1 MTDWPW
7 PLDAVQNFFE
17 SLWNWVSEAVNA
29 AASWILDNLVNP
41 FVDFWRNISDGL
53 YKFSREA
60 YSLTVQVTKD
70 IPWPWSAL
78 ARFFMFPS
86 AALYTLVKP
95 LFNWL
100 WGNVKPYLE
109 PVWNAVAGAGKWIW
123 DGLGNF
129 VKDPVGAISGGLE
142 WVTGQVKTMFD
153 GALGTVGEWV
163 SGALSGVASALGGA
177 LQQLVA
183 WIWQGLQELWGIISG
198 AINWFTESVG
208 GFFQGIFQGF
218 FTQLQEWFAPG
229 SPEEE
234 PVNTIKKS
242 LENFRERMHKLIEEA
257 RGSPLELS
265 RVFTNAW
272 TIAAEAAGIGMLIL
286 GLAAAADA
294 SHPLKDW
301 KVSQVAGTI
310 LTWMG
315 LDVIVRAPLQI
326 MHQEGIQEALHQYFR
341 KEYRLTL
348 PDEGDLRTYY
358 LRGYVTE
365 EDVRDVLARFG
376 YEDKWIDAEMESW
389 WVIPG
394 ISDLITFVVREVI
407 SPEDFYSWAAKQG
420 LSREWAENYWEAH
433 WRLPSFE
440 NLREAWWR
448 GIISRDEFRKYVVWH
463 DYKPEPRP
471 GISKSDLDI
480 MNELSYELPGKLD
493 LRWMWRWGLISEDE
507 FRALLAKTG
516 IHPDYL
522 DAVADAYMANELL
535 DERNRFATTLETLY
549 SAGKISEEEFR
560 RKMAEIGFSS
570 SEIGLRADRAQYIIK
585 GRKAE
590 EEAVQ
595 TGRETADERRRLATI
610 LEKLAYSDVISE
622 EDFKARLE
630 ELGYTEDE
638 ISLRTDIVKAYK
650 EYLSSKVKAPEPKRL
665 SLTDLRYAW
674 EYGLITDEELRK
686 GAELEGYT
694 PEDVDLAVSVE
705 QIKALRTEIESVVR
719 EAMYDY
725 RDGWLTRSEFTSLME
740 ALGLPEKLQSYWL
753 ARADMLAE
761 REAREEEYK
770 ILLESYRLGIIDES
784 TFRGELRRLGMRDDK
799 IERVIYL
806 ENLRKAGKAS

>member
-1 MTDWPW
+1 M
-7 PLDAVQNFFE
+7 QNFFE
-17 SLWNWVSEAVNA
+17 GLWDWVSDAVNA
-29 AASWILDNLVNP
+29 AASWILDNLVEP
-41 FVDFWRNISDGL
+41 FKNFWYNISSGL
-53 YKFSREA
+53 LKFSDEA
-60 YSLTVQVTKD
+60 WSITYEVTKD
-70 IPWPWSAL
+70 MDWPWSVM

-86 AALYTLVKP
+86 AVLYTLVKP

-109 PVWNAVAGAGKWIW
+109 PVWNAVAGAGKWVW
-123 DGLGNF
+123 DGLSNF

-142 WVTGQVKTMFD
+142 WVAGQVKTMFD

-177 LQQLVA
+177 LQQLVS
-183 WIWQGLQELWGIISG
+183 WIWSGLQELWNVIQG
-198 AINWFTESVG
+198 AIDWFKVNVG
-208 GFFQGIFQGF
+208 GYFQGIFSG
-218 FTQLQEWFAPG
+218 LISNVADWFAPG
-229 SPEEE
+229 SPEKGLIE
-234 PVNTIKKS
+234 PTKKA
-242 LENFRERMHKLIEEA
+242 LENIRKRMEKLISEV
-257 RGSPLELS
+257 RFSPIDWEKLYA
-265 RVFTNAW
+265 NAI
-272 TIAAEAAGIGMLIL
+272 TAAVEAAGVAFLIY
-286 GLAAAADA
+286 GVATAMDA
-294 SHPLKDW
+294 SHPMKDW
-301 KVSQVAGTI
+301 GMKD
-310 LTWMG
+310 LTKAIIAWTG
-315 LDVIVRAPLQI
+315 LDIAIGAPLRI
-326 MHQEGIQEALHQYFR
+326 LHEEGIQEGLRQYFR
-341 KEYRLTL
+341 RQFRFTL

-358 LRGYVTE
+358 LRGLITE
-365 EDVRDVLARFG
+365 EDAREALARMG
-376 YEDKWIDAEMESW
+376 YEDGWIDAELDSW
-389 WVIPG
+389 WVIPS

-407 SPEDFYSWAAKQG
+407 TPEDFYDWAAKQG

-440 NLREAWWR
+440 NIREAWWR
-448 GIISRDEFRKYVVWH
+448 GIISEEEFRKYVVWH

-480 MNELSYELPGKLD
+480 VNELSYELPGKLD

-549 SAGKISEEEFR
+549 AAGKITEEEFKS
-560 RKMAEIGFSS
+560 KMAEIGFST
-570 SEIGLRADRAQYIIK
+570 SEIDLRADRAQYIIK

-595 TGRETADERRRLATI
+595 TGRETADEKRRLATI

-622 EDFKARLE
+622 EDFKDRLE

-638 ISLRTDIVKAYK
+638 ISLRIDIVNAQKQ
-650 EYLSSKVKAPEPKRL
+650 YLSSKVKAPEPKRL

-725 RDGWLTRSEFTSLME
+725 RDGWLTRDEFISLME

-770 ILLESYRLGIIDES
+770 ILLESYRLGIIDED
-784 TFRGELRRLGMRDDK
+784 TFRSELARLGMRSDK
-799 IERVIYL
+799 IERAIYL